1 MRDLGER
8 PVIPARGEMVVG
20 EEKKIAGGKR
30 SLWLGAVAAIA
41 IVAPGPSR
49 AAGAVQE
56 FHIAAG
62 PLGEALATWARIT
75 RRQLLYSS
83 ALVAGRTSRG
93 LNGRYSD
100 DEALQILL
108 RGTGLAV
115 RRAGNAFV
123 LVRQQQ
129 TQSRAA
135 PARANP
141 GRAKPAPP
149 APAQAPSPRPAQE
162 DPDETAIVVTGTNIR
177 GLSEGSSQV
186 ITIDR
191 SEIDRAGHGTVGDAI
206 AALPQNFGGT
216 GTEDTS
222 LTAADRSTQNIGL
235 GTSAN
240 LRGLGSDATLTLV
253 NGRRL
258 AGSGGQGDF
267 SDISLIPLAAVARI
281 EVLTDGASALYG
293 SDAVGGVVNILL
305 RKTLDGGETRL
316 RVGTATH
323 GGASEIQLG
332 QVIGRSWPTGH
343 VLAAYEYMHRERL
356 RADQRAFTRSADL
369 RPFGGSDWRSYFS
382 VPATI
387 LSISPA
393 GSLVPAFAVPAGQN
407 GVGLRPTDFQPGQN
421 YENHREGVDILPRQ
435 DRHSAYLTAEQALGG
450 GVRLFAEGR
459 YAHRSFDS
467 SGQATTALAQ
477 VDARNPWFVSPDGAP
492 FSLIAYSF
500 LREVGPIRQPGSV
513 ESWSGTAGL
522 AATTGG
528 GWEVETY
535 LTHASERT
543 VTAYDNIVNTTYF
556 SEALGSTAD
565 NPATPYSTAVDGFF
579 NPYGNGGS
587 NSRKVLDFVNQGF
600 AHNRTLSRMT
610 SANFKADGSLFDL
623 PGGAVKAA
631 IGANWR
637 REKFDRSGLNFFSG
651 TTPRPISTTDAGRS
665 IAATFAELAIP
676 LFGPENARP
685 GVRRLQLSAAVRY
698 EYYSDFGSTSNP
710 KVGLLWEPIA
720 GLTLRGSY
728 GTSFRAPVLRE
739 VRDPLTVSYVQLRD
753 AAGVLTPVVTL
764 FGGNPDLE
772 PETANS
778 LTFNA
783 RLAPEWAKGWHV
795 EASYFQTRFSNR
807 IERPAADNLSQALS
821 DAVYSPYVTRVNA
834 AGNAGDRAR
843 LETLINDPGS
853 LIRGLF
859 PPEFFRAILDGR
871 LVNSTELV
879 VRGFDVLATGSF
891 RLGGGN
897 ASLSF
902 NASHMLDFQRRITP
916 RAPLVEQVGTLSNP
930 PAWRLR
936 GSAGWDRDGWG
947 ITATVNHVDGYV
959 DNVSIPHRPV
969 GSWTTVDAQ
978 LRIQPKLLERMGV
991 SVALSAQNLFDKD
1004 PPFVDQLTG
1013 FGYGAANADPM
1024 GRFVSLQLI
1033 KRW

>member
-1 MRDLGER
+1 M
-8 PVIPARGEMVVG
+8 
-20 EEKKIAGGKR
+20 
-30 SLWLGAVAAIA
+30 
-41 IVAPGPSR
+41 
-49 AAGAVQE
+49 QE
-56 FHIAAG
+56 FHIGAG
-62 PLGEALATWARIT
+62 PLGEALVAYARAT

-83 ALVAGRTSRG
+83 ALVAGRTSQAVHG
-93 LNGRYSD
+93 QYSD
-100 DEALQILL
+100 DEALRILL
-108 RGTGLAV
+108 RGTGLIV

-123 LVRQQQ
+123 LVQQPQ

-135 PARANP
+135 PARPRP
-141 GRAKPAPP
+141 GRAKPAPMQAFEP
-149 APAQAPSPRPAQE
+149 HRAPE
-162 DPDETAIVVTGTNIR
+162 DRDESAIVVTGTNIR
-177 GLSEGSSQV
+177 GPSEGNSQV

-191 SEIDRAGHGTVGDAI
+191 SEIDRAGHGTVGEAI

-316 RVGTATH
+316 RLGTATQ

-332 QVIGRSWPTGH
+332 QVLGKSWSTGH
-343 VLAAYEYMHRERL
+343 VLAAYEYMHRARL
-356 RADQRAFTRSADL
+356 GADQRGFTRSADL
-369 RPFGGSDWRSYFS
+369 RPYGGSDWRSYFA

-387 LSISPA
+387 MAISPA
-393 GSLVPAFAVPAGQN
+393 GSLVPAFAVPPGQN
-407 GVGLRPTDFQPGQN
+407 GVGLRLADFAPRQN
-421 YENHREGVDILPRQ
+421 YENYREGVDILPRQ
-435 DRHSAYLTAEQALGG
+435 DRHSAYLSAEQALGD
-450 GVRLFAEGR
+450 GVRFFAEGR
-459 YAHRSFDS
+459 YAHRAFESK
-467 SGQATTALAQ
+467 GQATTALAQ

-492 FSLIAYSF
+492 FSLVSYSF

-513 ESWSGTAGL
+513 ESWSGATGL
-522 AATTGG
+522 TATTPG
-528 GWEVETY
+528 GWELEAY

-565 NPATPYSTAVDGFF
+565 NPSTPYNTAVDGFF
-579 NPYGNGGS
+579 NPYGNGAS
-587 NSRKVLDFVNQGF
+587 NSQKVLDFINQGF
-600 AHNRTLSRMT
+600 AYNHTLSRMT
-610 SANFKADGSLFDL
+610 SANLKADGSLFDL

-631 IGANWR
+631 FGINYR
-637 REKFDRSGLNFFSG
+637 REKFDRNGRNFFSG
-651 TTPRPISTTDAGRS
+651 TTPKPISTTDAGRS
-665 IAATFAELAIP
+665 IAATFAELAVP

-685 GVRRLQLSAAVRY
+685 GLRRLQLSAAVRY

-710 KVGLLWEPIA
+710 KVGLLWEPAA
-720 GLTLRGSY
+720 GLTLKTSY

-753 AAGVLTPVVTL
+753 AAGILTPVVTL
-764 FGGNPDLE
+764 FGGNPELE

-778 LTFNA
+778 LTFSA
-783 RLAPEWAKGWHV
+783 RFAPEWAKGWHI

-821 DAVYSPYVTRVNA
+821 DAIYSPYVSRVNA
-834 AGNAGDRAR
+834 AADPGDRAR
-843 LETLINDPGS
+843 LEALINDPGS
-853 LIRGLF
+853 VIRGLF
-859 PPEFFRAILDGR
+859 PPEFFRAVLDGR

-879 VRGFDVLATGSF
+879 VRGLDILAAGSF
-891 RLGGGN
+891 SLGGGTV
-897 ASLSF
+897 SLSG
-902 NASHMLDFQRRITP
+902 NASHMLDYQRRITP

-947 ITATVNHVDGYV
+947 MTATLSHVSGYV
-959 DNVSIPHRPV
+959 DAVSMPHRPV
-969 GSWTTVDAQ
+969 GSWTTIDTQ
-978 LRIQPKLLERMGV
+978 LRIQPKMLERVGL
-991 SVALSAQNLFDKD
+991 SLALSAQNLLDAD

-1013 FGYGAANADPM
+1013 FGYGAANADPI
-1024 GRFVSLQLI
+1024 GRFVSLQVI